1 MMKFPTHPANAK
13 QAPRR
18 QIAPNEAPR
27 PPQTYYAAKT
37 TAAHPRRL
45 RNISL
50 QPAPCKS
57 PGYFFFGL
65 PPAFAFFT
73 FGAGINT
80 AVSSS
85 NSRRRSASSSSSS
98 ATG

>member
-1 MMKFPTHPANAK
+1 MLKFPTHPATAK

-18 QIAPNEAPR
+18 QIVSNEAPR
-27 PPQTYYAAKT
+27 PSNAHAPKSSAAQHPICGTYR
-37 TAAHPRRL
+37 P
-45 RNISL
+45 N
-50 QPAPCKS
+50 QPPCKS
-57 PGYFFFGL
+57 PGYFFFAF
-65 PPAFAFFT
+65 PVAFAFFT